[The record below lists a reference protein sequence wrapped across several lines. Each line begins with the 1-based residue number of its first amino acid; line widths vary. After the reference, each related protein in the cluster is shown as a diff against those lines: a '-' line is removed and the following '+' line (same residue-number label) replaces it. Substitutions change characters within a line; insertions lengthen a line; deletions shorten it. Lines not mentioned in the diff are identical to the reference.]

1 MRKTRRTIL
10 LMAILISLA
19 GVGYK
24 VSEIVRNVQ
33 KEIKTNPFTALDY
46 LPESAMQIKD
56 FHRSKIENGR
66 KVWELFGEEAN
77 YYKEQKEAVIKK
89 PRFFYYDKKG
99 EVAETK
105 GEEAV
110 VYLNEKELDRMELR
124 GGIEVSFH
132 GYVLKS
138 DEANYTPAKDQIV
151 LPSRTTVVGEG
162 ISVQGNR
169 MEVELEAKKIR
180 MIHAVKTKIEPEK
193 LEKKKNVAGAGSRIG
208 G

>member
-1 MRKTRRTIL
+1 
-10 LMAILISLA
+10 
-19 GVGYK
+19 
-24 VSEIVRNVQ
+24 
-33 KEIKTNPFTALDY
+33 
-46 LPESAMQIKD
+46 
-56 FHRSKIENGR
+56 
-66 KVWELFGEEAN
+66 
-77 YYKEQKEAVIKK
+77 
-89 PRFFYYDKKG
+89 
-99 EVAETK
+99 
-105 GEEAV
+105 
-110 VYLNEKELDRMELR
+110 
-124 GGIEVSFH
+124 
-132 GYVLKS
+132 VLKS